1 MARYGLKHFEAFHVG
16 TASDP
21 ERDGELT
28 LLAVLKG
35 PLHVVRLKESLNR
48 ALLKHPALRSRLI
61 VQSDHNGEYQWNVME
76 DGQVLFRS
84 ESADPSGD
92 TKVDPTLWSDPID
105 LVEDCGVRAGLLQKG
120 PSEYLLRLEYHPA
133 VADGPS
139 ALRYLDD
146 VMAAYAFEHGA
157 DRQVDE
163 AKFAERRLDFRAKT
177 HIFLILSW
185 VLRGFFALVGAIWRA
200 HGRKVSSSQARER
213 SSDVATGS
221 TIRTFQLTQHQTET
235 LETVGRRAG
244 GSITDVVLRDL
255 SLALKATRDLSTV
268 GWDFDL
274 LVERNQRLGGAARDP
289 EGQLSSLSWLR
300 LSAHGLRDRG
310 TALRTVIG
318 RASYLVDDPLSSGD
332 LLRLSR
338 VRRIALK
345 KLASMVKVWPFPA
358 VFMDAGV
365 PFATSF
371 LPRDQDGA
379 VVARG
384 VKVESVG
391 LVPSYWQLGAIAVGV
406 VYYRKALRFAVREH
420 PQMVSS
426 DASATLVDRLEELVY
441 QTASEPGRET
451 LALDALIEA
460 HARMSQGL
468 GSLRS
473 LPIGKHVIPE
483 APRLRDPRIP
493 GGSSAELPQVGELS
507 MGAAP
512 KSSSS
517 GSNP

>member
-1 MARYGLKHFEAFHVG
+1 M
-16 TASDP
+16 
-21 ERDGELT
+21 
-28 LLAVLKG
+28 
-35 PLHVVRLKESLNR
+35 
-48 ALLKHPALRSRLI
+48 
-61 VQSDHNGEYQWNVME
+61 
-76 DGQVLFRS
+76 
-84 ESADPSGD
+84 
-92 TKVDPTLWSDPID
+92 D
-105 LVEDCGVRAGLLQKG
+105 LVADGGVRAGLLQKG
-120 PSEYLLRLEYHPA
+120 PSEYVLRLEYHPA
-133 VADGPS
+133 VADGPA
-139 ALRYLDD
+139 ALRYFDD

-157 DRQVDE
+157 DKQVDD
-163 AKFAERRLDFRAKT
+163 AKFAERCWDFKPRT

-185 VLRGFFALVGAIWRA
+185 VLRGLLAFVRA
-200 HGRKVSSSQARER
+200 TWAAKGRTRLSSQTMER
-213 SSDVATGS
+213 PPFAAKSG

-235 LETVGRRAG
+235 LETVGRRSG

-255 SLALKATRDLSTV
+255 SLALKATRDLAKV

-300 LSAHGLRDRG
+300 LSVHGLRDRG
-310 TALRTVIG
+310 TALRSVIARG
-318 RASYLVDDPLSSGD
+318 SYLVDDPLSGKD
-332 LLRLSR
+332 LLRLRRVRQLMVKNLASR
-338 VRRIALK
+338 VE
-345 KLASMVKVWPFPA
+345 MWPFPV

-384 VKVESVG
+384 VKVESVSV
-391 LVPSYWQLGAIAVGV
+391 VPSYWQLGAIGVGV
-406 VYYRKALRFAVREH
+406 VYYRKALRFAVRGH
-420 PQMVSS
+420 PQILSPG
-426 DASATLVDRLEELVY
+426 ASATLVDRLEELVY

-493 GGSSAELPQVGELS
+493 GGAVAEIPQVGELAA
-507 MGAAP
+507 GAAP
-512 KSSSS
+512 KSTSTSP
-517 GSNP
+517 NP

>member
-16 TASDP
+16 TTSDP
-21 ERDGELT
+21 ERDGEVT
-28 LLAVLKG
+28 LLSVLKG

-61 VQSDHNGEYQWNVME
+61 VRADGTGEGEWTVME
-76 DGQVLFRS
+76 DGQVPFCS
-84 ESADPSGD
+84 ESIDPSGLE
-92 TKVDPTLWSDPID
+92 VEPSLWSGPMD
-105 LVEDCGVRAGLLQKG
+105 LVADGGVRAGLIQKG
-120 PSEYLLRLEYHPA
+120 PSEYVLRLEYHPA

-139 ALRYLDD
+139 ALRYFDD

-157 DRQVDE
+157 DKQVDD
-163 AKFAERRLDFRAKT
+163 AKFVERRWDFKPRG
-177 HIFLILSW
+177 HIFLLLSW
-185 VLRGFFALVGAIWRA
+185 VLRGLLAFVRA
-200 HGRKVSSSQARER
+200 TWAAQGRKRFSSQATTR
-213 SSDVATGS
+213 SLDGAKGG
-221 TIRTFQLTQHQTET
+221 TIRSFQLTQHQTET
-235 LETVGRRAG
+235 LETVGRRSG
-244 GSITDVVLRDL
+244 GSLTDVVLRDL
-255 SLALKATRDLSTV
+255 SLALKATRDLTKV

-310 TALRTVIG
+310 TALRSVIG
-318 RASYLVDDPLSSGD
+318 RASYLIDDPLSIED
-332 LLRLSR
+332 LLRLRRMRQLVVKNLASR
-338 VRRIALK
+338 VEQ
-345 KLASMVKVWPFPA
+345 WPFPV

-365 PFATSF
+365 PFASSF

-384 VKVESVG
+384 VKVESVSV
-391 LVPSYWQLGAIAVGV
+391 VPSYWQLGAIGVGV
-406 VYYRKALRFAVREH
+406 VYYRKALRFAVRAH
-420 PQMVSS
+420 PQILSS
-426 DASATLVDRLEELVY
+426 SASATLVDRLEELVY

-460 HARMSQGL
+460 HARMSRGL

-483 APRLRDPRIP
+483 APRLRDPRVP
-493 GGSSAELPQVGELS
+493 GGGVAEIPQLGDLSA
-507 MGAAP
+507 GAVP
-512 KSSSS
+512 KPPST
-517 GSNP
+517 GTNP